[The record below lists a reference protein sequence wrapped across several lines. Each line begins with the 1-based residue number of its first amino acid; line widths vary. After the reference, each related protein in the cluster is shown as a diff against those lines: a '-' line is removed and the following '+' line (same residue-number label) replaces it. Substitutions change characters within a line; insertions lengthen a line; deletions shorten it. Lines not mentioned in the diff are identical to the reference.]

1 MRCVRRFLSRKLREW
16 RLAAIEVKRAKWN
29 LRRAQ
34 ALIAI
39 SKGLKGYYAKRQR
52 KQQLAASLRVS
63 GAPEVQ
69 GAVAT
74 FLVDDDWPKC
84 LSTLDDGLADSDDED
99 DERASRFVPTR
110 FARNPPSVREYR
122 SINHGDDRLLQC
134 AFWDFVTDISRRTLE
149 KNAKRTIRRQR
160 QRADE
165 AKVLVD
171 SFVRG
176 LRREAFDA
184 DADKDT
190 IVEHLPDDADL
201 WRVPAMDRSSTIRA
215 RTLYDER
222 AKAAPPPMDR
232 GYKLRWVWDGELCG
246 SCGAI
251 VPNFLRAR
259 SCRTCGA
266 RTPPRRGSTDARVQA
281 GRAAA
286 HTLSGV
292 GRSTESHYVT
302 YPRSLGEFERS
313 ARVGLAPAARPLRE
327 AVARGRR
334 FDRRGA
340 GRIACFEC
348 CVDRGSR
355 KARRL

>member
-1 MRCVRRFLSRKLREW
+1 M
-16 RLAAIEVKRAKWN
+16 
-29 LRRAQ
+29 
-34 ALIAI
+34 IAI
-39 SKGLKGYYAKRQR
+39 AKGLKGYYAKRQR

-84 LSTLDDGLADSDDED
+84 LSRLDDGLADSDDED
-99 DERASRFVPTR
+99 DERASRSFR
-110 FARNPPSVREYR
+110 RASRAEPPSVREYR
-122 SINHGDDRLLQC
+122 SINRGDDRLLQC

-149 KNAKRTIRRQR
+149 KNARRRVRRQR

-201 WRVPAMDRSSTIRA
+201 WRVPSMDRSSTIKA

-222 AKAAPPPMDR
+222 AKAAPAAN
-232 GYKLRWVWDGELCG
+232 GQGL
-246 SCGAI
+246 
-251 VPNFLRAR
+251 
-259 SCRTCGA
+259 
-266 RTPPRRGSTDARVQA
+266 QA
-281 GRAAA
+281 A
-286 HTLSGV
+286 
-292 GRSTESHYVT
+292 
-302 YPRSLGEFERS
+302 LG
-313 ARVGLAPAARPLRE
+313 L
-327 AVARGRR
+327 GRR
-334 FDRRGA
+334 AVRRVRGHRPEFLEGA
-340 GRIACFEC
+340 FM
-348 CVDRGSR
+348 
-355 KARRL
+355 